1 MTPTPAQLTMPDGKP
16 IFTRVAALG
25 ALEPCPFC
33 GTAAQVW
40 HSNTLTLRK
49 ITCGA
54 GKACP
59 IRAET
64 FWFRENEQAE
74 YERRW
79 NTRAAVPGSP
89 LYATG
94 GPPQPNHA
102 PGCLH
107 SNQKTTR
114 VGAGMHNVCLDCGEV
129 LA

>member
-1 MTPTPAQLTMPDGKP
+1 MTPNPAQLTMPDGKP
-16 IFTRVAALG
+16 IFLRVAALG
-25 ALEPCPFC
+25 PLEPCPFC
-33 GTAAQVW
+33 GAGAQVW
-40 HSNTLTLRK
+40 HSNTLTARK

-79 NTRAAVPGSP
+79 NTRAVVSGSLIVDGKGKTP
-89 LYATG
+89 D
-94 GPPQPNHA
+94 PA

-107 SNQKTTR
+107 KKR
-114 VGAGMHNVCLDCGEV
+114 AGAAGRGWVCADCGEV
-129 LA
+129 LV